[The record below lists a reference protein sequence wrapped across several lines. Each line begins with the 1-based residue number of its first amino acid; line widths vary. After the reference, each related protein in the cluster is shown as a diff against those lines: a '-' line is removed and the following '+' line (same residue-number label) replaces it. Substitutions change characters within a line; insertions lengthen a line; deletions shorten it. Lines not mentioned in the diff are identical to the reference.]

1 MGKLVRDRI
10 PELFG
15 GNYYGMDEGQYKLE
29 LYKKLEEE
37 VEELLE
43 NPTSL
48 EEMADVAEVLS
59 SILKVNNYSLRDLT
73 AKMDAKRILR
83 GGFEKRYYWERAK

>member
-15 GNYYGMDEGQYKLE
+15 GNYYSMDVEQFKLE

-48 EEMADVAEVLS
+48 EEMADVAEVFKA
-59 SILKVNNYSLRDLT
+59 ILKVNNYSLRDLT
-73 AKMDAKRILR
+73 AKMDAKRIIR
-83 GGFEKRYYWERAK
+83 GGFDKRYYWERAE